1 LYYSYITK
9 CIRQESTV
17 INLNNFLLLHK
28 KLEVNRQ
35 SNQLESIDDLQSIF
49 VVDDFKGGRRL
60 GVHLQ
65 VVNHVSRKLI
75 RPEALQVFV
84 AGGSDDGRCG
94 DALEGKHELDLIVV
108 VGVQDVNGSD
118 VSTVGKVGVSPR
130 IQQDLKMIKINS

>member
-17 INLNNFLLLHK
+17 INLNNFFVASQ
-28 KLEVNRQ
+28 ETRGQ
-35 SNQLESIDDLQSIF
+35 SNQLESIDLRSIF
-49 VVDDFKGGRRL
+49 VLDDFKGGRRL

-65 VVNHVSRKLI
+65 VVDHVSRKLI

-108 VGVQDVNGSD
+108 VGVQDVDGSD
-118 VSTVGKVGVSPR
+118 VSTVRKVGVSPR
-130 IQQDLKMIKINS
+130 IQQDLKMIQIN